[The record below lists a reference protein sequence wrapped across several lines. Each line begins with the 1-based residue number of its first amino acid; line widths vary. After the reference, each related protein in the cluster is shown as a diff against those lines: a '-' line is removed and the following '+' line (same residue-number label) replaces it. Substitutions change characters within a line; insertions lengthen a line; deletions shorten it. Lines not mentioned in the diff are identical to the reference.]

1 MRGRMTMIGAGLA
14 AAVLAL
20 GAAAARAA
28 DAPAYVVN
36 EITVTDGTKF
46 QTYASQVPGTL
57 VPFGGEYVIRG
68 GGTPEAVAGGA
79 PPQRLVV
86 LKFPSR
92 EKARAWRASAA
103 YQAILPIRESSSTS
117 RVYIVDGYVP

>member
-1 MRGRMTMIGAGLA
+1 MRRRTAMIGAGVAALALA
-14 AAVLAL
+14 A
-20 GAAAARAA
+20 GAAWAA

-36 EITVTDGTKF
+36 EINVTDAAKFGT
-46 QTYASQVPGTL
+46 YVAQVPATFA
-57 VPFGGEYVIRG
+57 PFGGEYVIRG
-68 GGTPEAVAGGA
+68 GAPEAVHGGE

-92 EKARAWRASAA
+92 EKARAWRASPA
-103 YQAILPIRESSSTS
+103 YQAILPIREASSTS